1 MHGGAGNQATQQY
14 QQTMT
19 YFRPLWKQLRQKAVH
34 PEMVAGLHM
43 IVQDIRHRNYL
54 HAYGIYMSLAIGAAY
69 SGYTPTAMPLS
80 CYWESLVPV
89 HLHEQKLL
97 AESGAVL
104 SLKVRWIAQTMYM
117 SGWLKRLLVPD
128 GRRFTS

>member
-1 MHGGAGNQATQQY
+1 MQSTCPTRSTKAYKGSLDDLAGLHTSLRSRDAFKLVAGPRDGAGNQATLQY

-54 HAYGIYMSLAIGAAY
+54 HAYGIYMSLAIGA
-69 SGYTPTAMPLS
+69 PRCLP
-80 CYWESLVPV
+80 P
-89 HLHEQKLL
+89 
-97 AESGAVL
+97 
-104 SLKVRWIAQTMYM
+104 
-117 SGWLKRLLVPD
+117 KRPICK
-128 GRRFTS
+128 GCKPG